1 MRLNIDRVQLVGPG
15 DVPAASGTV
24 VYVSSRLLIAT
35 GDGILEILDLQAAGK
50 RPMPSAEFLRG
61 NRVAV
66 GDRLGPQ

>member
-1 MRLNIDRVQLVGPG
+1 VN
-15 DVPAASGTV
+15 
-24 VYVSSRLLIAT
+24 VSSRLLIAT

-61 NRVAV
+61 NRAAV